1 MSNITTDAGTR
12 QLLRELKITR
22 VICMISSLL
31 TLCLLAGGVFLFGKV
46 GELIQMCEPVVEK
59 VSELD
64 VESLN
69 DTLGHVNASLEEVDW
84 EEVADALGSLDVSAL
99 NAALEGLDTR
109 ELSESLKNLNDAV
122 EMIRELGERMSSMLS
137 SFGDFFDKKVQ

>member
-31 TLCLLAGGVFLFGKV
+31 TLCLLAGGVFLLGKV

-137 SFGDFFDKKVQ
+137 SFGDFFGKKVQ